1 MQPGP
6 PVKPLVRLSAVWK
19 RFGKLDVLRG
29 IDLDVNE
36 GATIAIIGPSGS
48 GKSTLVR
55 CLNHLEP
62 IQDGAIE
69 IDGFLITPRGVE
81 KNGRLLG
88 QREVAKFRT
97 LLGMV
102 FQQFNLF
109 PHLTVLGNI
118 VEAPIGV
125 LGRDRAAV
133 TEEAIESSCEGKSG
147 RQSEC
152 LSRPA
157 FGRSTA
163 ACCHR
168 SLTDHAS
175 QDHALRRA
183 NLCTRS

>member
-1 MQPGP
+1 MEAPERRE
-6 PVKPLVRLSAVWK
+6 PLIELHAVWK
-19 RFGKLDVLRG
+19 RFGALDVLKG
-29 IDLDVNE
+29 IDLSIPD
-36 GATIAIIGPSGS
+36 GATVAVIGPSGS

-81 KNGRLLG
+81 KSSRLLG

-118 VEAPIGV
+118 IEAPTGV
-125 LGRDRAAV
+125 
-133 TEEAIESSCEGKSG
+133 
-147 RQSEC
+147 
-152 LSRPA
+152 
-157 FGRSTA
+157 
-163 ACCHR
+163 
-168 SLTDHAS
+168 
-175 QDHALRRA
+175 
-183 NLCTRS
+183 